1 MNMDE
6 QEWRAGLG
14 ARLDKQDRRA
24 DEQSELIDSMR
35 GELEINTR
43 KTDELVANTGELIE
57 MFRSWQGAMKVLETI
72 GKAAKPLAAIAGLA
86 AAVGAWW
93 VNWKVGK

>member
-1 MNMDE
+1 MPDQTSSDLGDLRDRVGNLE
-6 QEWRAGLG
+6 KGL
-14 ARLDKQDRRA
+14 AENTATTKRIESDTAEMLD
-24 DEQSELIDSMR
+24 I
-35 GELEINTR
+35 
-43 KTDELVANTGELIE
+43 
-57 MFRSWQGAMKVLETI
+57 FRSWQGAMKVLELI